1 MKQNDGL
8 FVREESSRKERSRE
22 YQNNQNT
29 STSCKR
35 RGAAAVYH
43 GRASDL
49 KVGFETWPCYHFV
62 PMGRKLHSTPSL
74 STQVYKWVP
83 ATYFIGVALSWI
95 NLRGK
100 RSRNIPYR
108 PLSNCASTKEQRRG
122 SEDKFA
128 ISLVQTE

>member
-1 MKQNDGL
+1 MEWNKMMV

-22 YQNNQNT
+22 YQNNQQLHT

-35 RGAAAVYH
+35 RGAVAVNH

-74 STQVYKWVP
+74 STQVYKWVA
-83 ATYFIGVALSWI
+83 ATYFMGVAL
-95 NLRGK
+95 
-100 RSRNIPYR
+100 
-108 PLSNCASTKEQRRG
+108 
-122 SEDKFA
+122 
-128 ISLVQTE
+128 